1 MAELSRPIGL
11 GLAARGSVADAVA
24 WAERSRQAGLDSV
37 WIHDSYFER
46 DAVTY
51 ASAIAS
57 RVGGIRVAMGALNP
71 LTRHPVVV
79 AMTVSAID
87 DMAPGRVILGMGTGL
102 PLRLGQMGIPYT
114 PAAGLEAVS
123 SAIDT
128 MRGLWSGERIP
139 AGKEGL
145 PPVQPM
151 FPPVHRVPI
160 YIAAYRSGFLRLAGE
175 KADGYLARPAE
186 SIASLR
192 QMLETMRAA
201 SVAAGR
207 DPDAVEVSGYL
218 LTLVD
223 RSRREALNR
232 AKREPFVIYMMS
244 VQSDL
249 AMRRAGLDPELK
261 ERIAAAWR
269 AEDYHRAANLIP
281 DELLDAFMLCGTR
294 EEVAEGAAA
303 YHAAG
308 MDLPLLQPVLQ
319 NEDQIREV
327 LAAATEYGNAAL
339 VAPGPV
345 STAASSAVV
354 TGPRSEGPTVA
365 AELGA
370 GTPAGPRRRGEAAG
384 EPAGRTASGAAANGA
399 AATTGTAA
407 GATGTAAGATGTA
420 AGATG
425 TAAGATARI
434 RGGAARGD
442 GGLWRRLAAWAE
454 IVRPFSFTASAVP
467 VAAGGALAALD
478 GRLDWPLLVGA
489 LLAAMLL
496 QIGTNVTNEI
506 YDVRK
511 GIDSITSPRAS
522 HALLKGRLSEREAFG
537 LVIAAFTASVA
548 IGLWL
553 LAVRGWPVAVLGL
566 LGLVGGLGY
575 TAPPLQY
582 KFHALG
588 PPLVFLLM
596 GPLMVVGSYY
606 VSSGS
611 FTWSALVASIPVG
624 LLVTAILQG
633 NEWRDVSE
641 DARAGISTLSI
652 RAGRRFAHQ
661 LYLALVIGAYLVL
674 ALAVA
679 VDALPPL
686 SLLAM
691 LSLPLLVRAIRAS
704 ELGASGQQRAIAMI
718 DLETAQLHAVFGFLL
733 VAGLALAA
741 AVQ

>member
-1 MAELSRPIGL
+1 MAELSRPIGF
-11 GLAARGSVADAVA
+11 GLAARGSVSEAVA
-24 WAERSRQAGLDSV
+24 WAEWARRAGLDSV
-37 WIHDSYFER
+37 WVHDSYFER

-57 RVGGIRVAMGALNP
+57 GVGGIRVGMGALNP
-71 LTRHPVVV
+71 LTRHPVLV

-114 PAAGLEAVS
+114 PDTGLEAVS
-123 SAIDT
+123 AAIDT
-128 MRGLWSGERIP
+128 LRALWSGERVP
-139 AGKEGL
+139 PGQAGL

-160 YIAAYRSGFLRLAGE
+160 YIAAYRSAFLRLAGA

-192 QMLETMRAA
+192 RMLETLRAA

-207 DPDAVEVSGYL
+207 PEDAVEVAGYL

-261 ERIAAAWR
+261 DRVAAAWR

-294 EEVAEGAAA
+294 EEVAAGAAA
-303 YHAAG
+303 YQQAG
-308 MDLPLLQPVLQ
+308 MNLPLLQPVLQ
-319 NEDQIREV
+319 TEDQVREV
-327 LAAATEYGNAAL
+327 LAAAVEYGQAAA
-339 VAPGPV
+339 VPTAPAPAPAPAATGAAPTASAPAPV
-345 STAASSAVV
+345 
-354 TGPRSEGPTVA
+354 
-365 AELGA
+365 GA
-370 GTPAGPRRRGEAAG
+370 G
-384 EPAGRTASGAAANGA
+384 AS
-399 AATTGTAA
+399 AA
-407 GATGTAAGATGTA
+407 GAVPSVTVREPASRPERVRHRPA
-420 AGATG
+420 
-425 TAAGATARI
+425 
-434 RGGAARGD
+434 
-442 GGLWRRLAAWAE
+442 RRLAAWFE
-454 IVRPFSFTASAVP
+454 IARPFSFTASTVP

-478 GRLDWPLLVGA
+478 GRLDWPLFVGA
-489 LLAAMLL
+489 LVAAVLL
-496 QIGTNVTNEI
+496 HLGTNVVNEI

-522 HALLKGRLSEREAFG
+522 HALLKGRLSEHEAFA
-537 LVIAAFTASVA
+537 LAATAFLGSVA

-553 LAVRGWPVAVLGL
+553 VAERGWPVAVLGV
-566 LGLVGGLGY
+566 LGLIGGFGY
-575 TAPPLQY
+575 TAPPLEY

-606 VSSGS
+606 VSSGT
-611 FTWSALVASIPVG
+611 FTWASLAASLPVG
-624 LLVTAILQG
+624 LLVTAILHG

-641 DARAGISTLSI
+641 DARAGISTVSI
-652 RAGRRFAHQ
+652 RAGRHFAHE
-661 LYLALVIGAYLVL
+661 LYLALVIGAYLAL

-679 VDALPPL
+679 AGALPPL

-691 LSLPLLVRAIRAS
+691 LSLPLLVRAVRAS
-704 ELGASGQQRAIAMI
+704 ELGATGQQRAIAMI
-718 DLETAQLHAVFGFLL
+718 DLETAQLHAAFGFLL
-733 VAGLALAA
+733 VVGLAIA
-741 AVQ
+741 AVLR